1 MEARPALLK
10 KILGELIVLLGKW
23 LVFIAALLALGAGF
37 WLLLIVSHG
46 SPVAAAFTRVGGVT
60 RVETAVDASH
70 FWVTPP
76 RYFVTTPAYANQ
88 QTMLWAAQIA
98 MAHDAPLLFT
108 SRNQNGKRLV
118 RRTINNWRFDAST
131 KRPKLGYHPTWINV
145 VKPPGRKL
153 CPVYKSPAAKRL
165 AAINRTDR
173 IILQHD
179 LTAELHG
186 GVLDRLIGGV
196 PPNLPGLV
204 IAKGPLSTLTA
215 SNHLLPCP
223 LPVAHTDTLAPVVV
237 FAVARRPVYPPDVA
251 VGLALA
257 AHLAT
262 ASPEVSLVVVPR
274 NYLEADP
281 QLENELRNQRA
292 LVQGGVVLGSTRILT
307 DDTQTLLRQ
316 ILTSTDQRG
325 VLGEIRTNL
334 GLVAPLIAAL
344 LALLGLETA
353 AIVAPEIRK
362 RVVKYGEEIK
372 KREPK
377 EKEKDVSSSATTSST
392 GGPVKTVEQTSS
404 VKDGWLSALDEA
416 QSGGRD
422 EITVWLRN
430 GRRVTGKVDSQH
442 CTATVLRLKGAT
454 QLKPEPGYTAAF
466 LLVLFEEI
474 ESIGTNVQTPTS

>member
-10 KILGELIVLLGKW
+10 KILGGLIVLLGNW
-23 LVFIAALLALGAGF
+23 LVFIAALLALGAGV

-60 RVETAVDASH
+60 RVETAVDASR
-70 FWVTPP
+70 FWITPP
-76 RYFVTTPAYANQ
+76 RHFVTIPAYANQ

-108 SRNQNGKRLV
+108 SRNRKRQRLV
-118 RRTINNWRFDAST
+118 RTTIHNWRFDANRS
-131 KRPKLGYHPTWINV
+131 RLGYSPTRIPV
-145 VKPPGRKL
+145 VEPPGRKL
-153 CPVYKSPAAKRL
+153 CPVYKSPAAERL
-165 AAINRTDR
+165 AAINRMDR
-173 IILQHD
+173 IILRHD

-204 IAKGPLSTLTA
+204 IAEGPLSTLTA

-262 ASPEVSLVVVPR
+262 ASQEVSLVVVPR

-281 QLENELRNQRA
+281 QLEHQLRDQRG

-316 ILTSTDQRG
+316 IVTSTDQQG

-334 GLVAPLIAAL
+334 GLVAPLMAAL

-353 AIVAPEIRK
+353 AIVAPEIK
-362 RVVKYGEEIK
+362 DKIKDKIVKYGEEIK

-377 EKEKDVSSSATTSST
+377 EKEKDVSTPST
-392 GGPVKTVEQTSS
+392 GSPVKIVEQTSS
-404 VKDGWLSALDEA
+404 VKGDWLTALDEA
-416 QSGGRD
+416 QSSGRD
-422 EITVWLRN
+422 EVTVWLRN
-430 GRRVTGKVDSQH
+430 GRRVTGKVDSPH
-442 CTATVLRLKGAT
+442 CTATVLRLNGAT
-454 QLKPEPGYTAAF
+454 QLQPEPGYTAAF

-474 ESIGTNVQTPTS
+474 ESIGANIQTPTS